1 MNYSVEY
8 NYLGGRL
15 FFLLVE
21 KEPHRVVG
29 PVGRQELEQ
38 RRASLTTLH
47 SNKVLFRRISN
58 ARTRLQVFS
67 GLTMTQR
74 EGAILWTGQN
84 GVKA

>member
-1 MNYSVEY
+1 MNYSVDY
-8 NYLGGRL
+8 SCFGGRLTHL

-47 SNKVLFRRISN
+47 
-58 ARTRLQVFS
+58 
-67 GLTMTQR
+67 
-74 EGAILWTGQN
+74 
-84 GVKA
+84 